1 MKRDKYCDS
10 GRGALK
16 AVPQPG
22 QEQGGTASR
31 KEDVMFEL
39 NPEAQVIRVF
49 LTQITEREE
58 GLGFKGEMFVL
69 DIWGAVL
76 RF

>member
-1 MKRDKYCDS
+1 MTAGGVPRKH
-10 GRGALK
+10 
-16 AVPQPG
+16 VPQPG
-22 QEQGGTASR
+22 QERRGGTASR

-69 DIWGAVL
+69 VIWGAVL